1 MNILVTVASKHG
13 STAEIATAIAGTLRE
28 EGHDVEVLA
37 PLAVRDVT
45 RYDAVILG
53 SGVYAGR
60 WIGSAKEFAETH
72 AEALR
77 ARPVWLL
84 SSGPL
89 GETPKPAEDPADAVK
104 MVKLLNPRG
113 HRVFAGALALE
124 EMGFGERTIIKM
136 VKAPYGDFR
145 DWDEIRAWAREIAQ
159 ELNRL
164 PAPLAEPIPA

>member
-1 MNILVTVASKHG
+1 MKILVSVASKHG
-13 STAEIATAIAGTLRE
+13 STAGIGSAIAATLRE
-28 EGHDVEVLA
+28 EGHDVELLA
-37 PLAVRDVT
+37 PQAVRDVT

-60 WIGSAKEFAETH
+60 WIGSAKEFAEKN

-89 GETPKPAEDPADAVK
+89 GETPKPAEVPADAVK
-104 MVKLLNPRG
+104 MIKLLNPRG

-124 EMGFGERTIIKM
+124 
-136 VKAPYGDFR
+136 R
-145 DWDEIRAWAREIAQ
+145 DGLRGADDHQNGQGAVR
-159 ELNRL
+159 RL
-164 PAPLAEPIPA
+164 PRLGRDQDLGARDRAGAESTTDTAR

>member
-13 STAEIATAIAGTLRE
+13 ATAEIASRIAATLRE
-28 EGHDVEVLA
+28 DGHEVEVLA
-37 PLAVRDVT
+37 PPAVRDVT

-60 WIGSAKEFAETH
+60 WIGSAKEFGEAN
-72 AEALR
+72 ADALR

-89 GETPKPAEDPADAVK
+89 GETPKPAEDPADATK
-104 MVKLLNPRG
+104 MVELLHPRG
-113 HRVFAGALALE
+113 HRVFAGSLSKE
-124 EMGFGERTIIKM
+124 EMGFAERAIIGM

-145 DWDEIRAWAREIAQ
+145 NWSEITAWAHEIAR
-159 ELNRL
+159 ELDG
-164 PAPLAEPIPA
+164 ASAELERIPA

>member
-28 EGHDVEVLA
+28 EGHHVEVHA

-72 AEALR
+72 TEALR

-89 GETPKPAEDPADAVK
+89 GETPKPADDPADATK
-104 MVKLLNPRG
+104 MVALLNPRE
-113 HRVFAGALALE
+113 HRVFAGALAKH
-124 EMGFGERTIIKM
+124 EMGFAERTIISM

-145 DWDEIRAWAREIAQ
+145 DWDEIRSWARQIAQ

-164 PAPLAEPIPA
+164 PTPLAEPIPA

>member
-1 MNILVTVASKHG
+1 MKILVSVASKHG
-13 STAEIATAIAGTLRE
+13 STAEIGSAIAATLRE

-37 PLAVRDVT
+37 PPAVRDVT
-45 RYDAVILG
+45 RYEAVILG

-72 AEALR
+72 ADELR

-89 GETPKPAEDPADAVK
+89 GETPKPAEEPADAAK
-104 MVKLLNPRG
+104 MVALLTPRG
-113 HRVFAGALALE
+113 HRMFAGSLTRA
-124 EMGFGERTIIKM
+124 EMGFAERTIITM

-145 DWDEIRAWAREIAQ
+145 DWDEIKGWARQIAR
-159 ELNRL
+159 ELDRL

>member
-1 MNILVTVASKHG
+1 MNILVSVASKHG
-13 STAEIATAIAGTLRE
+13 STAEIGSAIAATLRE

-60 WIGSAKEFAETH
+60 WIGSAKEFAEKN

-89 GETPKPAEDPADAVK
+89 GETPTPTEDPADALK
-104 MVKLLNPRG
+104 MVTLLNT
-113 HRVFAGALALE
+113 AGASHVRRIPDEGGDGIRRAHDHQD
-124 EMGFGERTIIKM
+124 GEGTVR
-136 VKAPYGDFR
+136 
-145 DWDEIRAWAREIAQ
+145 
-159 ELNRL
+159 RL
-164 PAPLAEPIPA
+164 PRLGRDQDLGARDRAGAEPTTDPAG